1 MVVLLKVPLFL
12 VHDFP
17 TRAHCTYT
25 FYTIRST
32 LYSFRLIRIPQKKLV
47 RPSKRAHNTALYMS
61 PSQAAQENTP
71 VSPKSPLIPLRL
83 SSGEVKN
90 DHGEAE
96 TKRNK
101 PKDGHKGKKS
111 SKRPILSDSATKKF
125 AVSNDWLN
133 FDVPKPSRK
142 ARSDDKAP
150 QEVEVKQASQ
160 LASILLD
167 TKKVVQANDLVQPP
181 NEDRKN
187 TSIAASSSTLAR
199 ADKVRTMLG
208 LKYLYI
214 HRVYEWSQS
223 PESISHPGVEG
234 LYNPLQIIRNRKIR
248 AKYKEYP
255 RQLTIRLLPLP
266 CNAFSSH
273 NDSRKNWRMLWGIDL
288 NELLDDTPW
297 RQDHW
302 HEIKNPKGQLWFPK
316 RPTSNESSLEIHM
329 HGHNIRK
336 RMHEKLFADDISD
349 SSKDLKSLSL
359 NTSITD
365 EDDGKFLIKISRAR
379 SPNRRRHHVKKRV
392 KRGAR
397 KLYLGSSPS
406 TSELESDVEDL
417 EEEPTGT
424 HEDLSKQFF
433 KPVSPSSNEQD
444 NLDPLDSS
452 PNYKMIP
459 PEIYIELEN
468 EVKKVPFKSMLR
480 VQVNTDELPQDSD
493 NDQET
498 TQLSVEQ
505 LQACD
510 KDICIT
516 RSQFSYLQAVI
527 ELKLYYMTNLYPE
540 LVNKLTSI
548 IQEIVEVDL
557 VRLNESTFEIHE
569 NILPAYE
576 MLYNGFND
584 EIKSVIHQINENYS
598 VRIDNLL
605 SSSDRLIGEVNTS
618 ISHELRKVNE
628 KLDRLN
634 NSFFGGMIAGAL
646 KDNEYMNMSDS
657 GNKQILYLILENC
670 IVISLR
676 IIWVIA
682 NVFRCLLYI
691 IRVIWRIIRIFI

>member
-1 MVVLLKVPLFL
+1 
-12 VHDFP
+12 
-17 TRAHCTYT
+17 
-25 FYTIRST
+25 
-32 LYSFRLIRIPQKKLV
+32 
-47 RPSKRAHNTALYMS
+47 
-61 PSQAAQENTP
+61 
-71 VSPKSPLIPLRL
+71 
-83 SSGEVKN
+83 
-90 DHGEAE
+90 
-96 TKRNK
+96 
-101 PKDGHKGKKS
+101 
-111 SKRPILSDSATKKF
+111 
-125 AVSNDWLN
+125 
-133 FDVPKPSRK
+133 
-142 ARSDDKAP
+142 
-150 QEVEVKQASQ
+150 
-160 LASILLD
+160 
-167 TKKVVQANDLVQPP
+167 
-181 NEDRKN
+181 
-187 TSIAASSSTLAR
+187 
-199 ADKVRTMLG
+199 
-208 LKYLYI
+208 
-214 HRVYEWSQS
+214 
-223 PESISHPGVEG
+223 
-234 LYNPLQIIRNRKIR
+234 
-248 AKYKEYP
+248 
-255 RQLTIRLLPLP
+255 
-266 CNAFSSH
+266 
-273 NDSRKNWRMLWGIDL
+273 
-288 NELLDDTPW
+288 
-297 RQDHW
+297 
-302 HEIKNPKGQLWFPK
+302 
-316 RPTSNESSLEIHM
+316 
-329 HGHNIRK
+329 
-336 RMHEKLFADDISD
+336 
-349 SSKDLKSLSL
+349 
-359 NTSITD
+359 
-365 EDDGKFLIKISRAR
+365 
-379 SPNRRRHHVKKRV
+379 
-392 KRGAR
+392 
-397 KLYLGSSPS
+397 
-406 TSELESDVEDL
+406 
-417 EEEPTGT
+417 
-424 HEDLSKQFF
+424 
-433 KPVSPSSNEQD
+433 
-444 NLDPLDSS
+444 
-452 PNYKMIP
+452 MIP

-527 ELKLYYMTNLYPE
+527 ELKLYYMTNLYPD

-576 MLYNGFND
+576 MLYHGFND

>member
-1 MVVLLKVPLFL
+1 
-12 VHDFP
+12 
-17 TRAHCTYT
+17 
-25 FYTIRST
+25 
-32 LYSFRLIRIPQKKLV
+32 
-47 RPSKRAHNTALYMS
+47 MS
-61 PSQAAQENTP
+61 PSQAAQATTP
-71 VSPKSPLIPLRL
+71 VSPRSPLIPLRL
-83 SSGEVKN
+83 SSGEAKN
-90 DHGEAE
+90 DHGEQE

-101 PKDGHKGKKS
+101 PKDSHKGKKS
-111 SKRPILSDSATKKF
+111 YKRSAQPDLPPNKF
-125 AVSNDWLN
+125 AVSNDWFN
-133 FDVPKPSRK
+133 FDVPKSTRK
-142 ARSDDKAP
+142 TRPEDKSP
-150 QEVEVKQASQ
+150 QEAQVQRAAQ
-160 LASILLD
+160 LASLLLD
-167 TKKVVQANDLVQPP
+167 TRKVVQSNDVVQPP
-181 NEDRKN
+181 NEDRKS

-214 HRVYEWSQS
+214 QRVYEWSQS
-223 PESISHPGVEG
+223 PESIAHPGVEG
-234 LYNPLQIIRNRKIR
+234 VYNPLQIIRNRKIR

-288 NELLDDTPW
+288 NELLDDTFW

-302 HEIKNPKGQLWFPK
+302 HEIKTPKGQLWFPN
-316 RPTSNESSLEIHM
+316 RNHSNESSLETPS
-329 HGHNIRK
+329 HGRKIRR
-336 RMHEKLFADDISD
+336 RMHEKLFADDVSD
-349 SSKDLKSLSL
+349 SSKEIKSSSL

-365 EDDGKFLIKISRAR
+365 EDDGKFLIRISRAK
-379 SPNRRRHHVKKRV
+379 SPNRRRDHVKRRV

-406 TSELESDVEDL
+406 TSESESDVDDL
-417 EEEPTGT
+417 EVEPKVPTGPT
-424 HEDLSKQFF
+424 GPHEDLSKQFF
-433 KPVSPSSNEQD
+433 KPVSPASND
-444 NLDPLDSS
+444 DDVDPLDSS
-452 PNYKMIP
+452 PKRMMVP
-459 PEIYIELEN
+459 PEIYVESEN
-468 EVKKVPFKSMLR
+468 EVKKVPFKSMSR
-480 VQVNTDELPQDSD
+480 VHVNTDDSTPDSD
-493 NDQET
+493 NVQET
-498 TQLSVEQ
+498 TSLSVEQ

-510 KDICIT
+510 NDICVT

-548 IQEIVEVDL
+548 IEEIVEVDL
-557 VRLNESTFEIHE
+557 AKLNESTFEIHE
-569 NILPAYE
+569 SILPTYE

-605 SSSDRLIGEVNTS
+605 SSSDRSIGEVNTS

-646 KDNEYMNMSDS
+646 KDNEYMNMNDS

-682 NVFRCLLYI
+682 NVFRGLLYI

>member
-1 MVVLLKVPLFL
+1 
-12 VHDFP
+12 
-17 TRAHCTYT
+17 
-25 FYTIRST
+25 
-32 LYSFRLIRIPQKKLV
+32 
-47 RPSKRAHNTALYMS
+47 
-61 PSQAAQENTP
+61 
-71 VSPKSPLIPLRL
+71 
-83 SSGEVKN
+83 
-90 DHGEAE
+90 
-96 TKRNK
+96 
-101 PKDGHKGKKS
+101 
-111 SKRPILSDSATKKF
+111 
-125 AVSNDWLN
+125 
-133 FDVPKPSRK
+133 
-142 ARSDDKAP
+142 
-150 QEVEVKQASQ
+150 
-160 LASILLD
+160 
-167 TKKVVQANDLVQPP
+167 
-181 NEDRKN
+181 
-187 TSIAASSSTLAR
+187 
-199 ADKVRTMLG
+199 
-208 LKYLYI
+208 
-214 HRVYEWSQS
+214 
-223 PESISHPGVEG
+223 
-234 LYNPLQIIRNRKIR
+234 
-248 AKYKEYP
+248 
-255 RQLTIRLLPLP
+255 
-266 CNAFSSH
+266 
-273 NDSRKNWRMLWGIDL
+273 
-288 NELLDDTPW
+288 
-297 RQDHW
+297 
-302 HEIKNPKGQLWFPK
+302 
-316 RPTSNESSLEIHM
+316 
-329 HGHNIRK
+329 
-336 RMHEKLFADDISD
+336 MHEKLFEDEISD

-424 HEDLSKQFF
+424 HEDSSKQFF
-433 KPVSPSSNEQD
+433 KPVSPPSNEQD
-444 NLDPLDSS
+444 NVDPLDSS

-527 ELKLYYMTNLYPE
+527 ELKLYYMTNLYPD

-576 MLYNGFND
+576 MLYHGFND